1 MRVAL
6 GKPGVTGD
14 VDMVEEEG
22 ATTPNR
28 FHGDGW
34 IPGAQAHATKGLSL
48 VAVGFGSDELTVGG
62 ATPKVGAAG
71 MEEGAS
77 KGAEGQDELAGIA
90 ALKSGPGKL
99 QEKLLESL
107 LRLRRVPWLRISGV
121 GFQRA
126 PFA

>member
-14 VDMVEEEG
+14 VDVVEEEG

-34 IPGAQAHATKGLSL
+34 IPGAQAYATKGLSL

-77 KGAEGQDELAGIA
+77 EGAEGQDELAGIA